1 MMRGKLSKD
10 TRYRVYAING
20 ELKHRKIL
28 QKMVDD
34 VEEYARKYK
43 LTLKIE
49 WEE

>member
-1 MMRGKLSKD
+1 MTKGKSLKHAI
-10 TRYRVYAING
+10 YKVYAIG
-20 ELKHRKIL
+20 GIMEHRNIL

-34 VEEYARKYK
+34 VEEYARKHK